1 MRTGWR
7 NHLWVLLYMMII
19 ILYRIF
25 YLSLAEPTKKWNV
38 SMVYFLTK
46 YFFNSIFGFS
56 LCKWLNLVMF
66 ALYFQHLLTSKILLL
81 GFITIAAKDQRR
93 IKFIFLI
100 FTFKF
105 LIIIWLFLRN
115 SLKLIFGFLILYY
128 FFRFIKFL

>member
-1 MRTGWR
+1 
-7 NHLWVLLYMMII
+7 
-19 ILYRIF
+19 
-25 YLSLAEPTKKWNV
+25 
-38 SMVYFLTK
+38 MVYFLTK